1 MNDSRPDPDA
11 LLRELRQAEHAAR
24 RGKLKIFFGASAGVG
39 KTYAMLLAAHDAQR
53 SGVDVVVGL
62 VETHGRRET
71 IALLDG
77 LPLLPLQQI
86 TYRERSLQEFDLDAA
101 LCREPTLMLID
112 ELAHFNAPGSRH
124 PRRWQDIEELL
135 GAGIDVFT
143 TVNVQ
148 HLESLNDV
156 VGGITNVRVSET
168 VPDTVFD
175 QADEVVLVDL
185 PPDELLRRL
194 KQGKV
199 YQPQQAESAANS
211 FFRKGN
217 LIALRELALRRT
229 ANRVDADVRA
239 FRHAESIQRVWETRD
254 TLLVCIG
261 PRAGAEKIVRA
272 AARLADR
279 LSADWHAV
287 YVETRGLQR
296 LRETERQRIL
306 RVLALAQELGAHA
319 TTIAGDDIATAL
331 LDYARSHNTSRVVI
345 GRAGSGRWRFRSVA
359 HKLATQA
366 ADIDVIQ
373 IARDSADA
381 PLGNRIWAAQES
393 SQLREQIAEQL
404 RGGPVRWLAYVWS
417 LVISISATGL
427 AALLFPYVDLANIV
441 MVFLLAVV
449 LAGMRTSRGPAAFAA
464 VINVL
469 MFDFFFV
476 QPRFSFAV
484 ADVQYLLTFTV
495 MLAVGLITGQ
505 LTASLRYQL
514 RVAEQRESRAHA
526 LYEMARDLSGA
537 LTNEQVTEI
546 SHHSLSTAFKAT
558 IMLLVPDDA
567 GHLQATADPQVHA
580 LSAADIALAQ
590 WAYDQNQP
598 AGLGTDTLP
607 LSARLYLPL
616 KAPMRIRGVLAIQP
630 NVMRQLMVPEQRR
643 QLDTFTS
650 LIAIALER
658 VHYVD
663 VARGALVQME
673 SERLR
678 NSLLSA
684 LSHDLRTPLTALVG
698 LADSLVRSQPALS
711 AEQSAMAVGLHRES
725 LRMSALV
732 VNLLDMARLEAGA
745 VQLRLEWQSLEEA
758 VGSAIAASRGVLA
771 LHRVVTALPPALPL
785 VRYDAALIERVL
797 CNLIENACKYTPA
810 GSTIHISAE
819 AGSPFVRI
827 SVADDGPGFPSGHIG
842 RLFDKFTRGVSES
855 AIPGVGL
862 GLSIC
867 RAIVEAH
874 GGTILGESNAAGGAT
889 LIISLPAGSPPSVDT
904 ETSEEVQ

>member
-11 LLRELRQAEHAAR
+11 LLRELQQAEHAAR

-53 SGVDVVVGL
+53 SGLDVVIGL

-71 IALLDG
+71 VALLDG

-86 TYRERSLQEFDLDAA
+86 TYRERCLQEFDLDAA
-101 LCREPTLMLID
+101 LQRKPTLILID
-112 ELAHFNAPGSRH
+112 ELAHSNAPGSRH
-124 PRRWQDIEELL
+124 PRRWQDIDELL

-156 VGGITNVRVSET
+156 VGGITSVRVSET

-199 YQPQQAESAANS
+199 YLPQQAERAAKS

-272 AARLADR
+272 AARLAER
-279 LSADWHAV
+279 LNADWHAV

-296 LRETERQRIL
+296 LRDTERQRIL

-319 TTIAGDDIATAL
+319 TTIAGDDIAVAL

-359 HKLATQA
+359 HALATQA
-366 ADIDVIQ
+366 ADLDVIQ
-373 IARDSADA
+373 IARDTADA
-381 PLGNRIWAAQES
+381 PLGNRIWAAQET

-404 RGGPVRWLAYVWS
+404 RGGPVRWMAYVWS
-417 LVISISATGL
+417 LAISLSAAGL
-427 AALLFPYVDLANIV
+427 AGLLFPYVDLANIV

-449 LAGMRTSRGPAAFAA
+449 LTGMRTSRGPAAFAA
-464 VINVL
+464 VVNVL

-484 ADVQYLLTFTV
+484 ADVQYLLTFAV
-495 MLAVGLITGQ
+495 MLTVGLITGQ

-546 SHHSLSTAFKAT
+546 SNRSLSTAFKAT
-558 IMLLVPDDA
+558 TTLLVPDDA
-567 GHLQATADPQVHA
+567 GHLQATADPQAHA
-580 LSAADIALAQ
+580 LSAADMALAQ
-590 WAYDQNQP
+590 WAYDKGQP
-598 AGLGTDTLP
+598 AGLGTDTLAS
-607 LSARLYLPL
+607 SARLYLPL

-698 LADSLVRSQPALS
+698 LADSLVRSQPPLS
-711 AEQSAMAVGLHRES
+711 VEQAGMAVGLHRES

-745 VQLRLEWQSLEEA
+745 VQLRLEWQSLEEV
-758 VGSAIAASRGVLA
+758 VGSALAASRSVLA
-771 LHRVVTALPPALPL
+771 QHRVTTDLPSVLPL
-785 VRYDAALIERVL
+785 VRFDAALIERVL

-810 GSTIHISAE
+810 GSIIHIAAE
-819 AGSPFVRI
+819 SGKPLIRI
-827 SVADDGPGFPSGHIG
+827 TVADDGPGFPPGQIG

-867 RAIVEAH
+867 RAIIEAH

-889 LIISLPAGSPPSVDT
+889 LIISLPAGSPPRVDT
-904 ETSEEVQ
+904 ETSEEA